1 MNKNQLRYI
10 FWVVG
15 ASEFNVLSAK
25 WRFHFPPLIGHL
37 TSVSP
42 PFKGLFTPSAS
53 SKEMKDKQ

>member
-15 ASEFNVLSAK
+15 ASEFIVLSAK
-25 WRFHFPPLIGHL
+25 WRFHFPPLTGHL

-42 PFKGLFTPSAS
+42 PFEGLLTPSAS
-53 SKEMKDKQ
+53 GKEMKEKQ

>member
-15 ASEFNVLSAK
+15 ASESK
-25 WRFHFPPLIGHL
+25 WRFHFPPLTGHL

-42 PFKGLFTPSAS
+42 PLEGLLTPSAS
-53 SKEMKDKQ
+53 GKEMKDKQ